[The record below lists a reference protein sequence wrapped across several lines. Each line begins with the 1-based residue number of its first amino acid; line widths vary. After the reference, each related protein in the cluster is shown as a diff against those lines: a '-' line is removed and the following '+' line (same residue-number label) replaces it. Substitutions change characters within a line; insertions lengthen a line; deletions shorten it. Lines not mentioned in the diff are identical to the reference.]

1 VGARSSGGG
10 GFGGISAAHRQL
22 LGEDEQ
28 EVSLV
33 GPKARDIR
41 LGELSTCATR
51 PRSNQPTGQLD
62 QDVRAGLQVGRA
74 CGCWA
79 GGEGLL
85 GWVPIFLLISFSFLF
100 PTIICIYHNEPHI
113 KLTHQTKTNLFQHDA
128 TIITPL
134 GFYFTRLT
142 HRYKIK

>member
-1 VGARSSGGG
+1 
-10 GFGGISAAHRQL
+10 
-22 LGEDEQ
+22 
-28 EVSLV
+28 V

-41 LGELSTCATR
+41 LGGLSTCATR
-51 PRSNQPTGQLD
+51 PRSNQPAGQLG
-62 QDVRAGLQVGRA
+62 QDVRAGLRLGRTR
-74 CGCWA
+74 GYWA
-79 GGEGLL
+79 GLLGRGEGLL

-100 PTIICIYHNEPHI
+100 PTIRCFYHNEPHI
-113 KLTHQTKTNLFQHDA
+113 KWTHQTKTNIFQHDT